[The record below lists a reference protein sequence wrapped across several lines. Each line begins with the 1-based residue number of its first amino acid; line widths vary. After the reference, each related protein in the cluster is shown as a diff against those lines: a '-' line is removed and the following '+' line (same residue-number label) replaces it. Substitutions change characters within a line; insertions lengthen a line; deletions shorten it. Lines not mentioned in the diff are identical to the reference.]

1 MTMQKHIF
9 RNQEIQRKF
18 DVNGYVVLPVF
29 NAEEVAA
36 LQQLYHKYY
45 DGESVQGFHTLI
57 NVEKPEI
64 RGEIYR
70 EITGYYRP
78 KMEEYLVD
86 YEPFISSFAIKEPGD
101 SGRIPLHLDWAV
113 VDEKEFVSLNN
124 WSPLT
129 DTDGENGCL
138 CMLKGSHLHEF
149 TYRGSNINFIAA
161 ASKGGSI
168 MQEMVERYPVRPLRM
183 KAGEMVLYSHK
194 MAHFSMP
201 NRSRKTRVA
210 VSMVAIPKAAEALH
224 YHLNSDGS
232 ISRFQSGSEFYLNH
246 RHGSEPRFGLSAE
259 VRIPASEIG
268 RIEDQVTALI
278 DLDEKVKAVLAN

>member
-1 MTMQKHIF
+1 MKTHKRIF
-9 RNQEIQRKF
+9 RDDDTQHRF

-29 NAEEVAA
+29 NAEEVEGMRR
-36 LQQLYHKYY
+36 LYRKYY
-45 DGESVQGFHTLI
+45 DGSPVQGFHTLI
-57 NVEKPEI
+57 NVEEPET
-64 RGEIYR
+64 RREIAR
-70 EITGYYRP
+70 EITEFYRP
-78 KMEEYLVD
+78 RLQEILLD
-86 YEPFISSFAIKEPGD
+86 YEPFIASFAVKEPGD

-113 VDEKEFVSLNN
+113 VDEQEHISLNN

-129 DTDGENGCL
+129 DTNAQNGCL

-168 MQEMVERYPVRPLRM
+168 MEEMVARYPVRPLPM

-201 NRSRKTRVA
+201 NRSKSTRVA
-210 VSMVAIPKAAEALH
+210 VSLVAIPQAAEPVH
-224 YHLNSDGS
+224 YHLNPDGS
-232 ISRFQSGSEFYLNH
+232 ISKYQSGAEFYFNH
-246 RHGSEPRFGLSAE
+246 RFGTDPEFGLTAE
-259 VRIPASEIG
+259 SRIPAAEIG

-278 DLDEKVKAVLAN
+278 DLDAKVKAQLEN